1 MSQLCPITHTNFD
14 HTFNISGYL
23 SIGDDSE
30 QIQESWKKAE
40 THFDLPMSR
49 FMESP
54 VIKFNNLK
62 NEWLEATEL
71 YSSVRDKAMHHAY
84 QEIIGMGKVAIPMIM
99 ADLIVSNHHWFW
111 ALKAI
116 TGKDPVPPSKRGK
129 IKEMAAEWI
138 LWWLE
143 FEEDY

>member
-49 FMESP
+49 FM
-54 VIKFNNLK
+54 
-62 NEWLEATEL
+62 EL